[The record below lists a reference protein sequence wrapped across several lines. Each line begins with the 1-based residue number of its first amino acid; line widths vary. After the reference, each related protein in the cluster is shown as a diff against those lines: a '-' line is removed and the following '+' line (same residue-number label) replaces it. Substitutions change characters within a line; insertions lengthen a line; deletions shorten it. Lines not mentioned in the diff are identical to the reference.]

1 MFEFFFKYPA
11 SAFAKGDLVLLGRWP
26 VWLLGAA
33 IVAAALILAVPF
45 WRHRLHEVRI
55 KPVGLWLLQTALVA
69 LLLVV
74 LWQPALSIATL
85 RPQQNIVAVVVDDS
99 KSMMMPEG
107 GTTRLQQATNALRSE
122 FINDLGKK
130 FQVRLYKTGASLD
143 RIETPDAL
151 TGSATS
157 TQLGNAMRA
166 VVSEASSLPIGAV
179 VLLSDGADNSGGI
192 DLPTITEVR
201 RHRIPVHTVGFG
213 REVMERDIELTEV
226 QLPARVLADSRL
238 AADVSLISYG
248 LAKKRAKIVLR
259 NADKV
264 VASREITLKGDGVT
278 QTEAVAFNAG
288 TAGAK
293 AIQVSVEG
301 IDGEENRANNTM
313 SRLVTVEQTKPRILY
328 IEGEPKWEFKFIR
341 RAIEQDQGLKLVTMI
356 RTTQNKIY
364 RQGVD
369 SPGDLLEGF
378 PATVDELF
386 SYQGLIIGGV
396 EANYF
401 TQTQQELI
409 RQFVDRRGGG
419 ILFLGGRNG
428 LGDGGWAQSGMAD
441 LLPVVL
447 PNSKETFRRD
457 PANVEL
463 TAQGRDSLLCRIDDN
478 VERNADRWK
487 KLPYLQN
494 YQDTG
499 RAKPGAVVLAE
510 MTSGNRKMPL
520 LVTQNYGRGRTA
532 LFATAGSWRWQ
543 MSQPLEDMSHEM
555 FWQQL
560 LRWVMSGTAGQVIS
574 STSKSVYSDEVG
586 VPMRVEVRDRNYLP
600 VTDADVRAHI
610 MGPDGSGDDLEMR
623 PDPAVAGVYTLEWG
637 AVKPGSYV
645 VETVVKRGEQEVGRD
660 VVTFRRE
667 DGVAENF
674 KTQQNRELLEKLA
687 SQTGGRYYKP
697 DQLAKL
703 SGDISYSEAG
713 ISVRETRDLWN
724 MPILFLIA
732 LMLRSAEWLLRRK
745 WGII

>member
-11 SAFAKGDLVLLGRWP
+11 AAYAKGDLVLLGRWP
-26 VWLLGAA
+26 VWLLIAA
-33 IVAAALILAVPF
+33 IAAAALVLAIPY
-45 WRHRLHEVRI
+45 WRQRIHAVRI
-55 KPVGLWLLQTALVA
+55 KPVALWLLQTTLVA

-99 KSMMMPEG
+99 KSMTVPEA
-107 GTTRLQQATNALRSE
+107 GTTRLEQAVGTLKSG
-122 FINDLGKK
+122 FIKDLEKK
-130 FQVRLYKTGASLD
+130 FQVRLYRAGASLD
-143 RIETPDAL
+143 RIESPEGLQGA
-151 TGSATS
+151 ATA
-157 TQLGNAMRA
+157 THLGDAMRQ

-192 DLPTITEVR
+192 DLPTITEIR
-201 RHRIPVHTVGFG
+201 RQRIPVHTVGFG
-213 REVMERDIELTEV
+213 REALERDIELSDV
-226 QLPARVLADSRL
+226 QVPARVLADSRL
-238 AADVSLISYG
+238 SADVTLVSYG
-248 LAKKRAKIVLR
+248 VATRRAKIVVR
-259 NADKV
+259 NGDKV
-264 VASREITLKGDGVT
+264 LASRDVVLKADGVS

-288 TAGAK
+288 NAGAK
-293 AIQVSVEG
+293 SLQISVEG
-301 IDGEENRANNTM
+301 LDGEENKANNTL
-313 SRLVTVEQTKPRILY
+313 SRLVSVDGTKPRILY

-341 RAIEQDQGLKLVTMI
+341 RAVEQDQGLKLATII
-356 RTTQNKIY
+356 RTTQNKFL

-369 SPGDLLEGF
+369 SANDLLDGF
-378 PATVDELF
+378 PATVEELF

-401 TQTQQELI
+401 TQAQQELI

-428 LGDGGWAQSGMAD
+428 LADGGWDKSSMAE

-447 PNSKETFRRD
+447 PDRKDTFRRD
-457 PANVEL
+457 PANASL
-463 TAQGRDSLLCRIDDN
+463 TPAGRDSLLCRIDDN
-478 VERNADRWK
+478 PDRNAERWK

-499 RAKPGAVVLAE
+499 VAKPGAVTLAE
-510 MTSGNRKMPL
+510 MTVGNRKMPL

-543 MSQPLEDMSHEM
+543 MSQPVEDMSHEM

-560 LRWVMSGTAGQVIS
+560 LRWVVAGTHGPVIS
-574 STSKSVYSDEVG
+574 STTRSVYSDDVR

-600 VTDADVRAHI
+600 VTDADVRAHVL
-610 MGPDGSGDDLEMR
+610 GPDGAAEDLEMR
-623 PDPAVAGVYTLEWG
+623 PDPTVSGVYTLDWG

-645 VETVVKRGEQEVGRD
+645 IETVAKRGEQEVGRD
-660 VVTFRRE
+660 VITFKRE

-674 KTQQNRELLEKLA
+674 RIQQNRELLEKLA

-703 SGDISYSEAG
+703 SGEIAYSEAG
-713 ISVRETRDLWN
+713 ISIRETRDLWN
-724 MPILFLIA
+724 MPALFLIA
-732 LMLRSAEWLLRRK
+732 LVLRSAEWLLRRK